1 MINHFAEEYV
11 VTKPFESNGRVIEVG
26 EVWQNTGYAM
36 GNSAMGL
43 STQFMREVEGK
54 REWIWVSAWRLNESF
69 EEYKNKKSLI
79 K

>member
-36 GNSAMGL
+36 GISAMD
-43 STQFMREVEGK
+43 SSMQFMREVEGK
-54 REWIWVSAWRLNESF
+54 REWIWVSTWRLNESF
-69 EEYKNKKSLI
+69 EEYKNKKV
-79 K
+79 

>member
-1 MINHFAEEYV
+1 MLNILAEEYV

-36 GNSAMGL
+36 GNSAMDL
-43 STQFMREVEGK
+43 STQFMREVEGE

-69 EEYKNKKSLI
+69 EEYNKSK
-79 K
+79 KV